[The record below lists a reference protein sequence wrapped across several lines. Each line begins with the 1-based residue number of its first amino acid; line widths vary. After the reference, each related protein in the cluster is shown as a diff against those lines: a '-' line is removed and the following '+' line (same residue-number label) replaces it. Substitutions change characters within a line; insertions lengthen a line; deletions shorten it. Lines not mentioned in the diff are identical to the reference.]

1 MKNTE
6 MRITL
11 ILSLLIL
18 SPLQARDFS
27 KRQSANITKA
37 ASVILSNNHYR
48 QQLIDNSIS
57 ELFFDNYLDS
67 LDLNHQIFLQSDI
80 DEFREKYADV
90 LDDYTV
96 GVLKNETVYN
106 ATPAFDIFERF
117 KTRLKER
124 RADIAELLKQD
135 YQFDVDDE
143 IMVKRSE
150 EPWPSTEEE
159 ARELWRLRI
168 KYDILQG
175 RLSKDDTDKIKERLS
190 KRYDRLVKD
199 FETLETDEILELYLT
214 ALANAYDPHSNYMS
228 PTSADDFYIK
238 NVNNELTGIGA
249 LLRSNEG
256 YCQIVSLVPGGPA
269 DKSKQIKPGDK
280 IIAVAQGNDEPV
292 DVVEMKLNKVVQMIR
307 GELKTKV
314 RLTVIPAKSTDG
326 SETKEVILVRE
337 KIELKEQFSK
347 ARIIELPEGEG
358 GKTRRLGVLTVPQ
371 YYDKVAQDTALLLQ
385 RLKKENVEGI
395 ALDLRRNGGGILPEA
410 VDLTGLFFPEGP
422 VVQVQNFVK
431 QKQVLNDENPSTEY
445 DGPLVVLVSHLSASA
460 AEITAA
466 ALQDY
471 GRAVIVGDKSTHG
484 KGTVQTLIEMNR
496 FQGMP
501 NEAGLMKYTISKF
514 YRIAGGTT
522 QKQGVT
528 PDIILPSIYDY
539 MELGE
544 ANLPRSLDPDSIQPA
559 DYKAMQRVNEPIL
572 DILRKKSQQ
581 RIKQDRDFQYI
592 QNDIERYLEIKQRKT
607 ISLNEEERIP
617 EKEED
622 KVRNEKRDEERK
634 ARRYPGLKIYRITM
648 DQVRDES
655 PAELMFDG
663 DNPEYY
669 IVEEDGDE
677 DEETEGDLPAI
688 QEDAYVG
695 DEQDEIDKRLDAY
708 TREGVRILRDYIDAL
723 NAANKEPGNRLTA
736 SSNR

>member
-6 MRITL
+6 MRIAL
-11 ILSLLIL
+11 ILSLLIY
-18 SPLQARDFS
+18 SPLQALDFS

-57 ELFFDNYLDS
+57 EIFFDNYLDS

-80 DEFREKYADV
+80 EEFREKYAGF

-96 GVLKNETVYN
+96 GTLKNESVYN

-124 RADIAELLKQD
+124 RADIEELLKED

-150 EPWPSTEEE
+150 EPWPSSEAE

-168 KYDILQG
+168 KYDMLQG

-280 IIAVAQGNDEPV
+280 IIAVAQGNDESV

-326 SETKEVILVRE
+326 SETKEVVLIRE

-358 GKTRRLGVLTVPQ
+358 GKTRRFGVLTVPQ

-410 VDLTGLFFPEGP
+410 VELTGLFFPEGP

-471 GRAVIVGDKSTHG
+471 GRAVVVGDKSTHG

-496 FQGMP
+496 FPGMP
-501 NEAGLMKYTISKF
+501 DEAGLMKYTISKF

-559 DYKAMQRVNEPIL
+559 DYKTMHRVNEPIL
-572 DILRKKSQQ
+572 DVLRNKSKQ
-581 RIKQDRDFQYI
+581 RIGQDRDFQYI
-592 QNDIERYLEIKQRKT
+592 QDDIERYLEIKQRKT
-607 ISLNEEERIP
+607 ISLNEEKRIP
-617 EKEED
+617 EKAED
-622 KVRNEKRDEERK
+622 KERNEKRDEERK

-663 DNPEYY
+663 DNPEHYV
-669 IVEEDGDE
+669 VEEDTDA
-677 DEETEGDLPAI
+677 DEETEGELPAI
-688 QEDAYVG
+688 QEDSYVG

-723 NAANKEPGNRLTA
+723 KADDKEPGNRLTA

>member
-6 MRITL
+6 MCITL

-57 ELFFDNYLDS
+57 EIFFDNYLDS

-80 DEFREKYADV
+80 EEFREKYADV

-96 GVLKNETVYN
+96 GMLKNESVYN

-124 RADIAELLKQD
+124 RADIAELLEQD
-135 YQFDVDDE
+135 YRFDVDDE

-150 EPWPSTEEE
+150 EPWPATKAE

-314 RLTVIPAKSTDG
+314 RLTVIPAKTTDG
-326 SETKEVILVRE
+326 SETKEVVLIRE

-347 ARIIELPEGEG
+347 ARIIELPEGKD

-371 YYDKVAQDTALLLQ
+371 YYDNVAEDTALLLQ

-422 VVQVQNFVK
+422 VVQVQNSIK
-431 QKQVLNDENPSTEY
+431 QKQVLNDEDPSTVY

-471 GRAVIVGDKSTHG
+471 GRAVVVGDKSTHG

-496 FQGMP
+496 FRGVP
-501 NEAGLMKYTISKF
+501 TEAGLLKYTISKF
-514 YRIAGGTT
+514 YRVAGGTT

-559 DYKAMQRVNEPIL
+559 DYKAMHRVSEPVL
-572 DILRKKSQQ
+572 DILRKKSKE
-581 RIKQDRDFQYI
+581 RIEQDTDFQYI
-592 QNDIERYLEIKQRKT
+592 QDDIKRYQEIKQRKT
-607 ISLNEEERIP
+607 ISLNEEKRIP

-622 KVRNEKRDEERK
+622 KERNEKRGDERN

-655 PAELMFDG
+655 AAELMFDG
-663 DNPEYY
+663 DNPEHYT
-669 IVEEDGDE
+669 VEEDKDE
-677 DEETEGDLPAI
+677 EEETEGNLPAI
-688 QEDAYVG
+688 KEDSYVG

-723 NAANKEPGNRLTA
+723 NADKKNSGNQLTA

>member
-1 MKNTE
+1 
-6 MRITL
+6 MRIAL
-11 ILSLLIL
+11 ILSLLIY
-18 SPLQARDFS
+18 SPLQALDFS

-57 ELFFDNYLDS
+57 EIFFDNYLDS

-80 DEFREKYADV
+80 EEFREKYAGF

-96 GVLKNETVYN
+96 GTLKNESVYN

-124 RADIAELLKQD
+124 RADIEELLKED

-150 EPWPSTEEE
+150 EPWPSSEAE

-168 KYDILQG
+168 KYDMLQG

-280 IIAVAQGNDEPV
+280 IIAVAQGNDESV

-326 SETKEVILVRE
+326 SETREIVLIRE

-347 ARIIELPEGEG
+347 ARIIELPEGED
-358 GKTRRLGVLTVPQ
+358 GKARRFGVLTVPQ

-410 VDLTGLFFPEGP
+410 VELTGLFFPEGP

-471 GRAVIVGDKSTHG
+471 GRAVVVGDKSTHG

-496 FQGMP
+496 VPGMP
-501 NEAGLMKYTISKF
+501 DEAGLMKYTISKF

-559 DYKAMQRVNEPIL
+559 DYKTMHRVNEPIL
-572 DILRKKSQQ
+572 DVVRNKSKQ
-581 RIKQDRDFQYI
+581 RIEQDRDFQYI
-592 QNDIERYLEIKQRKT
+592 QDDIERYLEIKQRKT
-607 ISLNEEERIP
+607 ISLNEEKRIP
-617 EKEED
+617 EKAED
-622 KVRNEKRDEERK
+622 KERNEKRDEERK

-663 DNPEYY
+663 DNPGHYA
-669 IVEEDGDE
+669 VEEDTDA
-677 DEETEGDLPAI
+677 DAETEGELPAI
-688 QEDAYVG
+688 QEDSYVG

-723 NAANKEPGNRLTA
+723 KADDKEPGNRLTA